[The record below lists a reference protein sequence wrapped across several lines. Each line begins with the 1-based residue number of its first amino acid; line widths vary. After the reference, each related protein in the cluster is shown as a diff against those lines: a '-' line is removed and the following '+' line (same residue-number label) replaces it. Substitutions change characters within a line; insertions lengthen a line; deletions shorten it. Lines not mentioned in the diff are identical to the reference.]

1 MKLLI
6 VEDSQKMREM
16 IKSFV
21 SSLAEQVFECID
33 GAEALKAYE
42 QQQPDWVLMD
52 IEMADV
58 DGLTATRQIKNAW
71 PEARIMI
78 VTNYDDEGLREA
90 AREAGASEYV
100 LKPNLADLRRILAS
114 Q

>member
-6 VEDSQKMREM
+6 VEDSEKMREM

-21 SSLAEQVFECID
+21 ANVAEEVFECTD
-33 GAEALKAYE
+33 GAEAFTAYE

-58 DGLTATRQIKNAW
+58 DGLTATRQIKAAW

-78 VTNYDDEGLREA
+78 VTNYDDEALREA
-90 AREAGASEYV
+90 AHDAGASEYV
-100 LKPNLADLRRILAS
+100 LKPNLPDIRRILGT